1 VNPLANRSILITG
14 ASGGVGRAVAHL
26 CAKNYSKLYL
36 LDLDSNQLVK
46 LKEHLLAEFSQL
58 SVSLF
63 VGSVTDQ
70 EFIDNC
76 FASIESDQL
85 TFDSVIHCASILRGQ
100 SGPVSLVELPTSEWE
115 QIIDINLT
123 GSFLISR
130 AALRSF
136 LKAKNHADLLFI
148 GSTNASN
155 PHALDGPYVAS
166 KAGVI
171 ALAESLNEEMMR
183 HGIRVQTLSPDA
195 IDTPIWD
202 QNNSVLPKPPS
213 LLSPTT
219 VAEMAV
225 RLLDLPRDGYIRN
238 LQLYPL
244 KTRKRKLK
252 K

>member
-1 VNPLANRSILITG
+1 M
-14 ASGGVGRAVAHL
+14 
-26 CAKNYSKLYL
+26 
-36 LDLDSNQLVK
+36 
-46 LKEHLLAEFSQL
+46 
-58 SVSLF
+58 
-63 VGSVTDQ
+63 
-70 EFIDNC
+70 
-76 FASIESDQL
+76 
-85 TFDSVIHCASILRGQ
+85 
-100 SGPVSLVELPTSEWE
+100 
-115 QIIDINLT
+115 
-123 GSFLISR
+123 
-130 AALRSF
+130 
-136 LKAKNHADLLFI
+136 
-148 GSTNASN
+148 
-155 PHALDGPYVAS
+155 
-166 KAGVI
+166 I